1 MSPLGR
7 QGHRS
12 RAGEGINM
20 ENFQRYFLMFS
31 ILIFSYFLLIRWDP
45 PANDANQSLVINE
58 SERSLISESSKF
70 VEAETF
76 NENLSVSETSVDS
89 CSLSNIKTLKSPY
102 WSLDLDLKNGEIVK
116 TTLENYPTEMNLS
129 LIHI

>member
-45 PANDANQSLVINE
+45 PTNDTNQSLVVNE
-58 SERSLISESSKF
+58 SERSLIS
-70 VEAETF
+70 
-76 NENLSVSETSVDS
+76 
-89 CSLSNIKTLKSPY
+89 
-102 WSLDLDLKNGEIVK
+102 
-116 TTLENYPTEMNLS
+116 
-129 LIHI
+129 

>member
-45 PANDANQSLVINE
+45 PANDTNQSLVINE
-58 SERSLISESSKF
+58 SERSLISESSEF

-76 NENLSVSETSVDS
+76 N
-89 CSLSNIKTLKSPY
+89 
-102 WSLDLDLKNGEIVK
+102 
-116 TTLENYPTEMNLS
+116 
-129 LIHI
+129 